1 MKISTLGIILALKNL
16 GTWLA
21 TLSLTNVRDDPALF
35 GWLFLIYAL
44 VNIPTDLYLA
54 NHLSEL
60 NTKKEKK

>member
-1 MKISTLGIILALKNL
+1 MKISTLGIILAAKNL

>member
-1 MKISTLGIILALKNL
+1 MKISTLGIILAAKNL
-16 GTWLA
+16 GTCLA